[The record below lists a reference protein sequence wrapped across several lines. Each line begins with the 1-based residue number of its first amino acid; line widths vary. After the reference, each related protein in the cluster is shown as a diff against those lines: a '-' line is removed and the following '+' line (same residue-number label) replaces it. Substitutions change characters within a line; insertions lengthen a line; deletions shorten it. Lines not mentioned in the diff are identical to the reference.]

1 MNSGCIAQT
10 AKTPIADLAVPY
22 PEPIDVNASAHA
34 MPRNEKKDATMV
46 QSSAAMRKTERV
58 RLSLFSVNVRKNI
71 SFPDSREAQDS
82 CLRLNIQKQE

>member
-22 PEPIDVNASAHA
+22 PEPIDVKASAHA

-46 QSSAAMRKTERV
+46 QSSAAIRKTD
-58 RLSLFSVNVRKNI
+58 LSKIEKSWSKDGEFAYQVVG
-71 SFPDSREAQDS
+71 E
-82 CLRLNIQKQE
+82 E